1 MKKKRYTITSA
12 LLYAN
17 GPIHIGHLAGAYL
30 PADIYVRYLKN
41 IGHDVAFIC
50 GSDEHGA
57 AITLQAKK
65 EGCSPKDIIDK
76 YHNLNKKSFE
86 QFGINFSIYHRTSEK
101 IHHETAIDFF
111 KKLNL
116 KKVFTQKKSSQFYD
130 TKNKQF
136 LADRYIFGQCPK
148 CGYQHAYGDQC
159 ESCGSTLS
167 PEELIDPKSKL
178 SGDMP
183 IKKDTKHWYLP
194 MQKHESWLKKWID
207 SGEVDNKI
215 LHSPKEWKDQVI
227 GQCKSWLNAGLRE
240 RAMTRDLD
248 WGVKVPFEN
257 SEGKVLY
264 VWLDAPIGYISAT
277 KKWAKENNRDWKDY
291 WQDSNTNLIHFI
303 GKDNIVFHTIIFPII
318 LHEMEH
324 YILPKNV
331 PANEFLNL
339 EGKKLSTSRN
349 WAIWLHEFLEDFSNQ
364 QDALRY
370 VLCSIAPENKDAD
383 FTWFDFQARI
393 NNELVA
399 IYGNFVNR
407 VLVLTNKYWDGIV
420 PQKNTLT
427 DLDNSVLK
435 KIAEFPKIIGNYI
448 QEFKFKKALNE
459 MMNLARLG
467 NKYLADTEPWK
478 LVKTDPKKT
487 ETIMNIGIQI
497 TATLSIVSEPFL
509 PFTSAKLKDALSIK
523 NINWNDS
530 GKEILEKNSKITLI
544 RPLFK
549 KIEDNEIK
557 KQLKKLNL

>member
-86 QFGINFSIYHRTSEK
+86 QFGIDFSIYHRTSEK

-116 KKVFTQKKSSQFYD
+116 KKVFTQKKSCQFYD

-167 PEELIDPKSKL
+167 PEELINPKSKL

-183 IKKDTKHWYLP
+183 IKKETKHWYLP

-207 SGEVDNKI
+207 NGEVRNKI

-227 GQCKSWLNAGLRE
+227 GQCKSWLNSGLRE

-248 WGVKVPFEN
+248 WGVKVPVEN

-277 KKWAKENNRDWKDY
+277 KKWAKENDKDWKDF
-291 WQDSNTNLIHFI
+291 WQDPNTNLIHFI

-318 LHEMEH
+318 LHEMEN

-339 EGKKLSTSRN
+339 EGEKLSTSRN
-349 WAIWLHEFLEDFSNQ
+349 WAIWLHEFLKDFSDQ
-364 QDALRY
+364 QDSLRY
-370 VLCSIAPENKDAD
+370 VLCAIAPENKDAD

-420 PQKNTLT
+420 PGKNNLT

-435 KIAEFPKIIGNYI
+435 KVAEFPDKIGSYI

-467 NKYLADTEPWK
+467 NKYLAETEPWK
-478 LVKTDPKKT
+478 LVKNEPKKT
-487 ETIMNIGIQI
+487 ETIMKIGIQI

-530 GKEILEKNSKITLI
+530 GKEIIRKNSKINLI
-544 RPLFK
+544 NPLFK